1 MNGAHDL
8 GGMHGFG
15 PIDIE
20 SGKELFHAGWEKRVF
35 AITLACGFL
44 GRWNIDQ
51 ARFARER
58 MDPGDYLQT
67 SYYEHWLHGL
77 ETLLVE
83 RGLLST
89 SEMQNKLP
97 DSVATISVSAARIRE
112 ILARGGPADCAGQ
125 TQPKFQSG
133 DQVVIKN
140 QHPAGHTRAPR
151 FIRGRRGEIARYH
164 GSHVLPD
171 TSSQPAGIKTGAH
184 LYSVRF
190 ETNELWGDAGDGN
203 GAVYVDVF
211 EPYIQSGK

>member
-1 MNGAHDL
+1 M
-8 GGMHGFG
+8 
-15 PIDIE
+15 
-20 SGKELFHAGWEKRVF
+20 SQR
-35 AITLACGFL
+35 
-44 GRWNIDQ
+44 
-51 ARFARER
+51 RFARER
-58 MDPGDYLQT
+58 TDPGDYLQT

-89 SEMQNKLP
+89 SEMQNKSL
-97 DSVATISVSAARIRE
+97 DSIAAVAVSAERIPA
-112 ILARGGPADCAGQ
+112 ILARGGPADCASQ
-125 TQPKFQSG
+125 TQAEFQPG
-133 DQVVIKN
+133 DQVEIKN

-171 TSSQPAGIKTGAH
+171 TSSQPAGFKTGAH

-190 ETNELWGDAGDGN
+190 ESSELWGDAGDTR